1 MSPIQTL
8 DDLIDMLR
16 RRARLLLL
24 VSALGCVFS
33 LLLAMSQKHLYQST
47 EVLQLTG
54 PTVAGESDTHLR
66 LIRQRLMTRTSLLGV
81 IDAYNL
87 YAEYPEMKPAEMVER
102 LRQSVRFEGGE
113 VEDGVVSFLAITAEM
128 PIAIQARQVAHELAR
143 LMIALDEEVR
153 IGQANETLAFFTT
166 QEDRLADEMMALDA
180 RVVTMPP
187 GTDASVLARR
197 MRQLHGE
204 LEVVSGHRADAEIA
218 FRLETEGQA
227 GRLSVIEPAAV
238 PEGPVANNRKSIA
251 VIGSALSVI
260 AALALG
266 FALDLRHPVI
276 RTATQM
282 ERETG
287 FGPVVSIPR
296 LDPIPTKA
304 TLWQRFLAWLDGPET
319 SDDPA

>member
-8 DDLIDMLR
+8 DDLIDMVR

-54 PTVAGESDTHLR
+54 PAVAGTSDTR
-66 LIRQRLMTRTSLLGV
+66 LQVIKQRVMTRTSLIGV
-81 IDAYNL
+81 IEAYNL
-87 YAEYPEMKPAEMVER
+87 YAEYPEMKPAQMVEK
-102 LRQSVRFEGGE
+102 LRQSVRFGGGE
-113 VEDGVVSFLAITAEM
+113 AEDGAVSLLAITAEM
-128 PIAIQARQVAHELAR
+128 PIAVQARQVAHELAR
-143 LMIALDEEVR
+143 LMIALDEEIR
-153 IGQANETLAFFTT
+153 IGQAHETLAFFTA
-166 QEDRLADEMMALDA
+166 QEDRLEDEMTALDA
-180 RVVTMPP
+180 RAVTVQP
-187 GTDASVLARR
+187 GTDVSVLARR
-197 MRQLHGE
+197 MRQLQGE
-204 LEVVSGHRADAEIA
+204 LEVVSGHRTDAEIA

-227 GRLSVIEPAAV
+227 GRLSVIEPAAF
-238 PEGPVANNRKSIA
+238 PEGPVANSRRLIA
-251 VIGSALSVI
+251 VIGSALSLI

-296 LDPIPTKA
+296 LDPIPAKA